1 MKVLIACEFSG
12 IVRNE
17 FISLGHDAWSCDLLS
32 TDLPGP
38 HIEGDVLEVL
48 NYGWDLMVAHPPCTF
63 LSNSGV
69 SHLYKSYKRW
79 KQMIDAACFFRD
91 LLNAPIPKIAVE
103 NPIMHGY
110 AKKIIGKK
118 QDQVVQPWM
127 FGHGETKATCFWLKG
142 LKPLA
147 PTNIV
152 EGREQRIFK
161 LSPSKHRW
169 KERSKTFKGIAK
181 AMAEQWQIN

>member
-1 MKVLIACEFSG
+1 
-12 IVRNE
+12 
-17 FISLGHDAWSCDLLS
+17 
-32 TDLPGP
+32 
-38 HIEGDVLEVL
+38 
-48 NYGWDLMVAHPPCTF
+48 
-63 LSNSGV
+63 
-69 SHLYKSYKRW
+69 
-79 KQMIDAACFFRD
+79 MIDAACFFRD